1 MGKIIAI
8 SNQKGGVGKTTTS
21 VNLAASLA
29 YYGKKVLLV
38 DMDPQSS
45 ATTSLGINRSMLY
58 ATIYD
63 VLIDKKTIEESVVK
77 LDKVKMDVIPA
88 TIELAN
94 AEVKI
99 DHEDRDYVL
108 YNKIAQIKNNYDY
121 VIIDCPPSLGLL
133 TLSALYSADS
143 ILIPVQ
149 CHFLAIDGLTQ
160 LLNTIRI
167 VKKNLKFNNRDI
179 EIEGVLLT
187 MLDKR
192 TKAGWE
198 IVHEVKSYFQEGVFD
213 TIITSNVAAQVAPT
227 FGVPILNYNPKAPA
241 AKLYKSLAKEI
252 LKNNERRETNSKKSS
267 RPNWRA

>member
-29 YYGKKVLLV
+29 FYGKKVLLV

-45 ATTSLGINRSMLY
+45 ATTSLGINRSLLY
-58 ATIYD
+58 STIYD
-63 VLIDKKTIEESVVK
+63 VLKHKVSVENSVITLEK
-77 LDKVKMDVIPA
+77 INLDVIPA

-99 DHEDRDYVL
+99 DHNDRNYVL
-108 YNKIAQIKNNYDY
+108 HEALAPIKANYDF
-121 VIIDCPPSLGLL
+121 IILDCPPSLGLL
-133 TLSALYSADS
+133 TLASLYAADS
-143 ILIPVQ
+143 VLIPVQ
-149 CHFLAIDGLTQ
+149 CQFLAIDGLTQ
-160 LLNTIRI
+160 LLNTILI
-167 VKKNLKFNNRDI
+167 VQKNLKINKRNL
-179 EIEGVLLT
+179 EVEGVLLT

-198 IVHEVKSYFQEGVFD
+198 IVHEVKTHFGTGVFD

-227 FGVPILNYNPKAPA
+227 YGVPILTYNSKAPSA
-241 AKLYKSLAKEI
+241 RLYKALAKEVI
-252 LKNNERRETNSKKSS
+252 KNNGPKK
-267 RPNWRA
+267 

>member
-21 VNLAASLA
+21 VNLAASLSF
-29 YYGKKVLLV
+29 YGKKVLLV

-58 ATIYD
+58 STIYN
-63 VLIDKKTIEESVVK
+63 VLIGEKDIEESIIQ
-77 LDKVKMDVIPA
+77 LDKIKLDVIPA
-88 TIELAN
+88 TIELATV
-94 AEVKI
+94 EVKI
-99 DHEDRDYVL
+99 DHEERNFVL
-108 YNKIAQIKNNYDY
+108 FDKLQKVKDNYEY
-121 VIIDCPPSLGLL
+121 IIIDCPPSLNLL
-133 TLSALYSADS
+133 TLSALYAADS

-149 CHFLAIDGLTQ
+149 CQFLAIDGLTQ

-167 VKKNLKFNNRDI
+167 VQKNLKINNRNL

-198 IVHEVKSYFQEGVFD
+198 IVHEVKSYFGDGVFD

-227 FGVPILNYNPKAPA
+227 FGVPILTYNAKAQSA
-241 AKLYKSLAKEI
+241 RLYKSLAKEI
-252 LKNNERRETNSKKSS
+252 IKNNARKK
-267 RPNWRA
+267 

>member
-1 MGKIIAI
+1 MGKVIAI

-29 YYGKKVLLV
+29 FYGRKVLLI

-58 ATIYD
+58 STIYN
-63 VLIDKKTIEESVVK
+63 VLMGEADIKDSIIN
-77 LDKVKMDVIPA
+77 LDKINLDVIPA

-99 DHEDRDYVL
+99 DHEDRNYSL
-108 YNKIAQIKNNYDY
+108 YNKIIDVKDDYDY
-121 VIIDCPPSLGLL
+121 IFIDCPPSLGLL
-133 TLSALYSADS
+133 TLAALYAADS

-149 CHFLAIDGLTQ
+149 CQFLAIDGLTQ

-167 VKKNLKFNNRDI
+167 VKKNLKLNNRDLA
-179 EIEGVLLT
+179 IEGVLLT

-198 IVHEVKSYFQEGVFD
+198 IVHEVKSYFGDGVFD

-227 FGVPILNYNPKAPA
+227 FGVPILTYNSKAPSA
-241 AKLYKSLAKEI
+241 MLYKSLAKEI
-252 LKNNERRETNSKKSS
+252 IINNEG
-267 RPNWRA
+267 

>member
-1 MGKIIAI
+1 MGKIIAV

-21 VNLAASLA
+21 VNLAASLTF
-29 YYGKKVLLV
+29 YNKKVLLV

-45 ATTSLGINRSMLY
+45 ATTSLGINRSLLY
-58 ATIYD
+58 STIYD
-63 VLIDKKTIEESVVK
+63 VLINKLDVKDSIIK
-77 LDKVKMDVIPA
+77 LDKIKLDVIPA

-99 DHEDRDYVL
+99 DHDDRNFIL
-108 YNKIAQIKNNYDY
+108 YKTLLPIKDQYDY
-121 VIIDCPPSLGLL
+121 IIIDCPPSLGLL
-133 TLSALYSADS
+133 TLAALYSADS

-149 CHFLAIDGLTQ
+149 CQFLAIDGLTQ

-167 VKKNLKFNNRDI
+167 VQKNLKLNDRNL

-198 IVHEVKSYFQEGVFD
+198 IVHEVKSYFGDGVFD

-227 FGVPILNYNPKAPA
+227 YGVPILTYNSKAPS
-241 AKLYKSLAKEI
+241 AKLYKSLAKEVI
-252 LKNNERRETNSKKSS
+252 KKNGAKR
-267 RPNWRA
+267 

>member
-1 MGKIIAI
+1 MGKVIAI

-21 VNLAASLA
+21 VNLAASLSF
-29 YYGKKVLLV
+29 YGKKVLLV

-45 ATTSLGINRSMLY
+45 ATTSLGINRSLLY
-58 ATIYD
+58 ATIYN
-63 VLIDKKTIEESVVK
+63 VLIGEADIKKSIIRIDKIK
-77 LDKVKMDVIPA
+77 LDIIPA
-88 TIELAN
+88 TIELAT

-99 DHEDRDYVL
+99 DHDERDYVL
-108 YNKIAQIKNNYDY
+108 YNKLKEIKDDYDY
-121 VIIDCPPSLGLL
+121 IIIDCPPSLGLF
-133 TLSALYSADS
+133 TLSALYAADS

-149 CHFLAIDGLTQ
+149 CQFLAIDGLTQ

-167 VKKNLKFNNRDI
+167 VQKNLKINDNRNL

-198 IVHEVKSYFQEGVFD
+198 IVHEVKSYFGEGVFD

-227 FGVPILNYNPKAPA
+227 YGVPILTYNSKAPA

-252 LKNNERRETNSKKSS
+252 IKNGRKK
-267 RPNWRA
+267 